1 MAFAFFLR
9 GPGVGAGDRA
19 KENLRRKRAEKRKE
33 KMELNRLPQ
42 ISESQE
48 KKKRRRRL
56 RIIAPQYPAF
66 NIYSGIARITTALG
80 PVTVATAVHEIEG
93 WDVEVIDENN
103 YRRPG
108 RALNE
113 SGKPDHKRLQEERP
127 ADLVGLY
134 GGLTSTI
141 PRLYEIAQFYHN
153 LGVPVLAGGQHFTEE
168 NIPEALQK
176 GVDIV
181 VIGEGE
187 EAIKELIRCF
197 DGGLRKEEIAGLSY
211 LQAGQVVKTPPR
223 PLMTEFEHLPVP
235 DFSLVRYAKIIIYPV
250 GRVRGCGMDCEFCT
264 VKGKARYGTPEYL
277 MAQISSLFET
287 HGGREFFIVDDLFG
301 QDRLETLRLCHLLR
315 DYQKKVKTKFRVT
328 VQIRLDKAK
337 DSELLKAMREAGV
350 IAVAIGFESPI
361 AEELKSMDKRLKPEE
376 MIDLSRLYSRAGFF
390 IHGMFIF
397 GYPVPK
403 GVDFRMGAPE
413 RVQHFRKFI
422 KKAKID
428 TIQVLLPVPAPG
440 TELTARLKA
449 ENRIFP
455 KDYIGWEYYDGN
467 FPLFVPDEPMTPEDM
482 QKSLTRIMGNFY
494 HARHMLHIGLHILT
508 FPALLFYLYD
518 LEKGW
523 KKWARRWR
531 NVVTKFEGWL
541 IFRKWIYNF
550 ARDKFSSRLAEAK
563 RALAQPK
570 LPSYA
575 PEKLTPRSS

>member
-1 MAFAFFLR
+1 MKCL
-9 GPGVGAGDRA
+9 G
-19 KENLRRKRAEKRKE
+19 
-33 KMELNRLPQ
+33 Q
-42 ISESQE
+42 ISPSPG
-48 KKKRRRRL
+48 KKSRRRRL

-108 RALNE
+108 RPLDE
-113 SGKPDHKRLQEERP
+113 FGKPDHRTLQEERP

-141 PRLYEIAQFYHN
+141 PRLYEIARFYRS
-153 LGVPVLAGGQHFTEE
+153 LGIPTIAGGQHFMDE
-168 NIPEALQK
+168 NIPEALQN
-176 GVDIV
+176 GVGVV

-187 EAIKELIRCF
+187 ETIKELIRSF
-197 DGGLRKEEIAGLSY
+197 DGGLRKEEIAGLAF

-223 PLMTEFEHLPVP
+223 PLLTEFDHLPVP

-277 MAQISSLFET
+277 MAQIASLFEV
-287 HGGREFFIVDDLFG
+287 HGGKQFFIVDDLFG

-315 DYQKKVKTKFRVT
+315 DYQKKAKTKFRIT

-337 DSELLKAMREAGV
+337 DSELLQAMREAGV

-361 AEELKSMDKRLKPEE
+361 AEELKAMDKRLKPEE
-376 MIDLSRLYSRAGFF
+376 MISLSRLYSQAGFF

-403 GVDFRMGAPE
+403 GVDFRMSARE

-422 KKAKID
+422 KKTKID

-449 ENRIFP
+449 ENRIFS

-467 FPLFVPDEPMTPEDM
+467 FPLFIPDEPMSPEDM
-482 QKSLTRIMGNFY
+482 QTSLRRIMGKFY
-494 HARHMLHIGLHILT
+494 HARHMLHIGLHILA

-518 LEKGW
+518 LEKG
-523 KKWARRWR
+523 
-531 NVVTKFEGWL
+531 
-541 IFRKWIYNF
+541 
-550 ARDKFSSRLAEAK
+550 
-563 RALAQPK
+563 
-570 LPSYA
+570 
-575 PEKLTPRSS
+575 

>member
-1 MAFAFFLR
+1 MPAPAR
-9 GPGVGAGDRA
+9 EQKIIRQKKGR
-19 KENLRRKRAEKRKE
+19 RRKE
-33 KMELNRLPQ
+33 MELNRLQ
-42 ISESQE
+42 EISEFKGGQ
-48 KKKRRRRL
+48 KKRRRL

-103 YRRPG
+103 YRRAG
-108 RALNE
+108 RPLDE
-113 SGKPDHKRLQEERP
+113 SGKPDHRKLQEERP
-127 ADLVGLY
+127 ADVVGLY

-141 PRLYEIAQFYHN
+141 PRLYEIARFYRSR
-153 LGVPVLAGGQHFTEE
+153 GVPVIAGGQHFMDE
-168 NIPEALQK
+168 NIPEALEN

-187 EAIKELIRCF
+187 ETIKELIRSL
-197 DGGLRKEEIAGLSY
+197 DGGLRREQIAGLAY
-211 LQAGQVVKTPPR
+211 LQEGRVVKTPPR
-223 PLMTEFEHLPVP
+223 PLMTDFEHLPVP
-235 DFSLVRYAKIIIYPV
+235 DFSLIRYAKIIIYPV

-277 MAQISSLFET
+277 MAQISSLHEIQ
-287 HGGREFFIVDDLFG
+287 GARQFFIVDDLFG
-301 QDRLETLRLCHLLR
+301 QDRLETLRLCQLLR
-315 DYQKKVKTKFRVT
+315 DYQRKVKARFRVT

-337 DSELLKAMREAGV
+337 DAELLKAMREAGI

-361 AEELKSMDKRLKPEE
+361 AEELRAMDKRLKPEE
-376 MIDLSRLYSRAGFF
+376 MIALSRLYSRAGFF

-397 GYPVPK
+397 GYPMPK
-403 GVDFRMGAPE
+403 GVDFRMNAPE

-422 KKAKID
+422 RRAKID

-440 TELTARLKA
+440 TELTARLRA
-449 ENRIFP
+449 ENRVFA

-482 QKSLTRIMGNFY
+482 QNSLRRIMGKFY
-494 HARHMLHIGLHILT
+494 HSRHMLHIGLHILA
-508 FPALLFYLYD
+508 FPALLFYLYN

-550 ARDKFSSRLAEAK
+550 ARDKFSNRLAEAK
-563 RALAQPK
+563 RALAQHP

-575 PEKLTPRSS
+575 PEKLNSRHS

>member
-1 MAFAFFLR
+1 M
-9 GPGVGAGDRA
+9 
-19 KENLRRKRAEKRKE
+19 
-33 KMELNRLPQ
+33 NRLNQ
-42 ISESQE
+42 IAES
-48 KKKRRRRL
+48 KGKKRERRRL
-56 RIIAPQYPAF
+56 RIIIPQYPAF
-66 NIYSGIARITTALG
+66 NIYSGIARMTTALG

-108 RALNE
+108 RPLNQF
-113 SGKPDHKRLQEERP
+113 GMPDHERLQEERP
-127 ADLVGLY
+127 ADFVGLY

-141 PRLYEIAQFYHN
+141 PRLYEIARFYRG
-153 LGVPVLAGGQHFTEE
+153 LGVPTVAGGQHFVDE
-168 NIPEALQK
+168 NIPESLEN

-181 VIGEGE
+181 VIGEAE
-187 EAIKELIRCF
+187 ETIKELIRSF
-197 DGGLRKEEIAGLSY
+197 DGGPRKEEISGLAY
-211 LQAGQVVKTPPR
+211 LQEGQVFKTPPR
-223 PLMTEFEHLPVP
+223 PLLTEFQHLPVP
-235 DFSLVRYAKIIIYPV
+235 DFSLVRYAKIILYPV

-277 MAQISSLFET
+277 MAQISSLFEI
-287 HGGREFFIVDDLFG
+287 HGAKQFFIVDDLFG

-315 DYQKKVKTKFRVT
+315 DYQKRVKARFRVSI
-328 VQIRLDKAK
+328 QIRLDKAK

-361 AEELKSMDKRLKPEE
+361 AEELKAMDKRLKPEE
-376 MIDLSRLYSRAGFF
+376 MISLSRLFSRAGFF

-403 GVDFRMGAPE
+403 GVDFRMGARE

-428 TIQVLLPVPAPG
+428 TIQVLLPVPVPG
-440 TELTARLKA
+440 TELTARLRA
-449 ENRIFP
+449 ESRIFP
-455 KDYIGWEYYDGN
+455 KDFIGWEYYDGN
-467 FPLFVPDEPMTPEDM
+467 FPLFVPDEPLTPEDM
-482 QKSLTRIMGNFY
+482 QSSLTKIMGKFY
-494 HARHMLHIGLHILT
+494 HARHMFHIGLHILA

-523 KKWARRWR
+523 GKWARRWR

-563 RALAQPK
+563 RALAQRSA
-570 LPSYA
+570 PSYS
-575 PEKLTPRSS
+575 PEKLTPHSS